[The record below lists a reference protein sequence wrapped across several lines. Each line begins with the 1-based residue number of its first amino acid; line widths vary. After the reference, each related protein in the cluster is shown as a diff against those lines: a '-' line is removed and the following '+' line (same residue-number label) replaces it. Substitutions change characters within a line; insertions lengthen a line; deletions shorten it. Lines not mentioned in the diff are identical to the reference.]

1 MSWVA
6 NQVWLDLGIDYV
18 GYIFNI
24 SDEFD
29 TFRMLRFA
37 PFDKNIWCLFFSWF
51 TLLLSIDSLI
61 AKIIGRLNAKTCIFY
76 GLL

>member
-37 PFDKNIWCLFFSWF
+37 PFDKNIWCLFFNWF
-51 TLLLSIDSLI
+51 TLLLSIDS
-61 AKIIGRLNAKTCIFY
+61 
-76 GLL
+76 